1 MSFGGPYF
9 SRGINSACDFAF
21 SNGSVLVSATGNDG
35 KDEIMYPAGYNTV
48 IAVGAVN
55 EYKERA
61 NFSNYGE
68 KLDIVAPGT
77 FIYSAIPG
85 NKYAFFSGTS
95 NAAPQVSAV
104 AGLIKSLDKD
114 MSPADIHK
122 ILSETS
128 QDLGDEYYFG
138 NGLLDA
144 HAALQ
149 AVKSLTDTTPYSYV
163 LGDVNG
169 DNLINSA
176 DLTLISRY
184 ILEVIDEF
192 PSPEGENAADIN
204 NDGIINSFDYSLLTK
219 HLLEIIDIY
228 SM

>member
-1 MSFGGPYF
+1 
-9 SRGINSACDFAF
+9 
-21 SNGSVLVSATGNDG
+21 
-35 KDEIMYPAGYNTV
+35 
-48 IAVGAVN
+48 
-55 EYKERA
+55 
-61 NFSNYGE
+61 
-68 KLDIVAPGT
+68 
-77 FIYSAIPG
+77 
-85 NKYAFFSGTS
+85 
-95 NAAPQVSAV
+95 
-104 AGLIKSLDKD
+104 
-114 MSPADIHK
+114 
-122 ILSETS
+122 LSETS

-169 DNLINSA
+169 DSYINSA

-192 PSPEGENAADIN
+192 PSLEGENAADIN
-204 NDGIINSFDYSLLTK
+204 NDGIINSFDYSLLKK